1 MAFSIH
7 FYWQRT
13 DCLPTIMPES
23 SEIRGLSTDSVSIGT
38 AYTSMFIPLRRLM
51 ADFQKSYP
59 HIVFHLTSGFRTEL
73 CQDLLEHRLDFA
85 IIGKK

>member
-23 SEIRGLSTDSVSIGT
+23 SEIRDLSTGSVSIGT
-38 AYTSMFIPLRRLM
+38 AYTSMFIPLRKLM
-51 ADFQKSYP
+51 ADFQKGYP

-73 CQDLLEHRLDFA
+73 CQDLLERRLDFA
-85 IIGKK
+85 IIEKK